1 MGSTLGPV
9 LPRTAIVSLQTS
21 NVPNVNSH
29 SCFWTS
35 PIEETFTILNEE
47 SNNYVVQQLNIF
59 HPDLEVTFEIERS
72 RRIPFVGILIIRRK
86 SNIEAT
92 VYRKSTD
99 NVIYLNCFSF
109 APKHVETRNIEIF
122 SRSSAKYHLKKEL
135 LQIKSLYIKN
145 NNSRWVIK

>member
-1 MGSTLGPV
+1 M
-9 LPRTAIVSLQTS
+9 
-21 NVPNVNSH
+21 NSH
-29 SCFWTS
+29 SCSWTS
-35 PIEETFTILNEE
+35 PIEETFTILKEE
-47 SNNYVVQQLNIF
+47 SNNYVVQQLNFF
-59 HPDLEVTFEIERS
+59 HPDLEVTFEIEKS

-99 NVIYLNCFSF
+99 NVIYLNWFSF

-122 SRSSAKYHLKKEL
+122 CRSSAKYHLKKEL